1 MRLQPTLTL
10 HTAEA
15 ALRQLRA
22 EAASQPGAWAVDA
35 SALVDFDSAALA
47 LLLETRRLAQA
58 AGRGF
63 AVTGAPPKLIQLA
76 QLYGVDGLLGL
87 GYATDA

>member
-10 HTAEA
+10 RTAEV

-22 EAASQPGAWAVDA
+22 EGTSRAGGWSIDA

-47 LLLETRRLAQA
+47 LLLEARRLAQA
-58 AGRGF
+58 AGQGF
-63 AVTGAPPKLIQLA
+63 VVTGAPPKLTQLA

-87 GYATDA
+87 AQS